1 MNSSSSNNNNN
12 NKQVYVG
19 GDIAEVSGA
28 PAGGVA
34 VFDGSNGV
42 LQGFFFAAQPCLMAA
57 MELQFF
63 CFYFILFFRYL
74 AEVSWGAQAAAWK
87 GSMAPNGVL

>member
-42 LQGFFFAAQPCLMAA
+42 L
-57 MELQFF
+57 
-63 CFYFILFFRYL
+63 
-74 AEVSWGAQAAAWK
+74 
-87 GSMAPNGVL
+87 